1 MNDALTEST
10 LGEIFEISSSK
21 RVLRKQWRKEG
32 VPFYR
37 AREIV
42 KLARDGK
49 VDNELFISE
58 DLFRELT
65 ERFGSPQPGD
75 LMVSA
80 VGTLGACYV
89 VQPGDRFYFKDA
101 SVIRLSPKQP
111 VCPEYFRHAFRTKLI
126 LDQINSG
133 SGSTVGTFTISRAKK
148 TKVPLPSLKEQK
160 RIAAILDA
168 ADALRAKRREALAQ
182 LDTLLQSTFLEMFGD
197 PVSNPKGW
205 RMLSLRETRSKVQI
219 GPFGS
224 LLHKEDYVAGGIPL
238 VNPMH
243 IVGGEVQV
251 GNDQTITP
259 EKAES
264 LSTYLLRAGDVVMGR
279 RGEMGRCAIVS
290 TAAPQMLCGTG
301 SLYFRPDPDE
311 LIPDFLAQLLSSSP
325 MRRHLES
332 LSQGVTMPNLNRTM
346 VEELRVVVPPIET
359 QRHFATIVQSIEQQ
373 KSRLRAHLNEL
384 DTLFASLQARAFAGE
399 L

>member
-32 VPFYR
+32 IPFYR

-58 DLFRELT
+58 DLFSELT
-65 ERFGSPQPGD
+65 VRFGSPQPGD

-111 VCPEYFRHAFRTKLI
+111 VCPGYFRHAFRTKLI

-133 SGSTVGTFTISRAKK
+133 SGSTVGTFTISRAKN
-148 TKVPLPSLKEQK
+148 TRVPLPSLKEQK

-168 ADALRAKRREALAQ
+168 ADALRAKRRETLAQ

-197 PVSNPKGW
+197 PVTNPKGW
-205 RMLSLRETRSKVQI
+205 TQVELQTLIEAGDKINYGVVQP
-219 GPFGS
+219 GEEFPDGR
-224 LLHKEDYVAGGIPL
+224 PL
-238 VNPMH
+238 VR
-243 IVGGEVQV
+243 VGDFVQGELNLKNVKKI
-251 GNDQTITP
+251 DPRIE
-259 EKAES
+259 EKYKRS
-264 LSTYLLRAGDVVMGR
+264 RL
-279 RGEMGRCAIVS
+279 
-290 TAAPQMLCGTG
+290 TG
-301 SLYFRPDPDE
+301 SEILVSCVGSIGTVCAVPKEAEGFNIARAVARVPIRKE
-311 LIPDFLAQLLSSSP
+311 
-325 MRRHLES
+325 
-332 LSQGVTMPNLNRTM
+332 
-346 VEELRVVVPPIET
+346 VEREFVIHCLKSEAV
-359 QRHFATIVQSIEQQ
+359 QRHFLKETRTVSQPTLNIAMIKTAPVIQPPVDLQYRFKKIAQSIEQQ
-373 KSRLRAHLNEL
+373 KSRLRAHLDEL

>member
-32 VPFYR
+32 IPFYR
-37 AREIV
+37 AREMV

-58 DLFRELT
+58 DLFSELT
-65 ERFGSPQPGD
+65 VRFGSPQPGD

-111 VCPEYFRHAFRTKLI
+111 VCPGYFRHAFRTKLI

-133 SGSTVGTFTISRAKK
+133 SGSTVGTFTISRAKN
-148 TKVPLPSLKEQK
+148 TRVPLPSLKEQK

-168 ADALRAKRREALAQ
+168 ADALRAKRRETLAQ

-197 PVSNPKGW
+197 PVTNPKGW
-205 RMLSLRETRSKVQI
+205 PKARLNDVSDRIIDCPHSTPKWSQSGVICLRTSNLGKGEWNWADTRFVTEADYQKRTKRSEIEPNDIILSREGTIGVMALVSRGMRVCMGQRLVQI
-219 GPFGS
+219 RVAPEQIAPKY
-224 LLHKEDYVAGGIPL
+224 LLHLLLHDLDPERIGRLMAG
-238 VNPMH
+238 
-243 IVGGEVQV
+243 
-251 GNDQTITP
+251 
-259 EKAES
+259 
-264 LSTYLLRAGDVVMGR
+264 ST
-279 RGEMGRCAIVS
+279 S
-290 TAAPQMLCGTG
+290 K
-301 SLYFRPDPDE
+301 
-311 LIPDFLAQLLSSSP
+311 
-325 MRRHLES
+325 HLN
-332 LSQGVTMPNLNRTM
+332 VK
-346 VEELRVVVPPIET
+346 ELRSLPILVPPLPVQDE
-359 QRHFATIVQSIEQQ
+359 FSTIASAIEQQ
-373 KSRLRAHLNEL
+373 KSRLRAHLDEL
-384 DTLFASLQARAFAGE
+384 DTLFGSLQARAFAGE